1 MRKKLA
7 LLVFALAAAAAA
19 GRSIPAAAT
28 LVCSTDPCPPKS
40 HRFCCP
46 TGSFC
51 CPDNALCACIR
62 IPS

>member
-19 GRSIPAAAT
+19 SRTVPATAT
-28 LVCSTDPCPPKS
+28 LVCSTDPCPPNT

-46 TGSFC
+46 TYSFC
-51 CPDNALCACIR
+51 CPNNAFCACLQ
-62 IPS
+62 